1 MAARPPIRATGDQ
14 ACRGAINVFL
24 CGLPETWVIGELSM
38 GIFDL
43 GRYKGIVF
51 AITGFLLF
59 TAMILAVNHSMI
71 GKFDDNVSGV
81 KFVSQQQAQP
91 RLVHDSGIALANRLK
106 AGEPIDADLEALRS
120 AATKFDHNLG
130 WLARHQA
137 MNANGDIVTLAALG
151 GDKAKEIVANS
162 TKIWDTY
169 KAKLDPILRFSG
181 SPYSTEA
188 AAPTSAPAANARNAT
203 PPPQAEVVQLSPRGR
218 RLETALAELNQYGA
232 AAHTQLANLSME
244 LAGVIERDSAK
255 QSMILKAIQVG
266 GMAASLLLLG
276 AIFFY
281 FARNLRKEELVA
293 NVARKETQDILR
305 TVNEGL
311 FLLDKDLKLGSERSM
326 ALNTIFRR
334 DDFGNVTFDQL
345 LKPIVPEK
353 TLKTAMDYVALLWGE
368 RVNEKLVKTI
378 NPLSEVE
385 VHFDNPAGGF
395 DTHFLEFD
403 FNRVKSD
410 GALSHLLVTV
420 NDVTKRVMLSH
431 ELQESQEKAQAQLD
445 LLLRILHVEPDN
457 LTGFLTDADV
467 SLKMVNSILKEPAR
481 EESAFRAKIDGIY
494 RQVHAVKG
502 EAAALGLKTVEQR
515 AHAFEESLSDLKGR
529 PSLSGSDFLPLVVKL
544 DDLFNHLAQVR
555 EMLGRLVD
563 LHHVIANRRAAGAPQ
578 MEAAKV
584 DAWLGGAHDATM
596 QMEALSIASQ
606 AQSGEAAGSGLDRT
620 LEDLANRIA
629 SSQQKQVALKCQ
641 GLDRVP
647 ESYRRAVKDITIQ
660 LVRNAVVHGI
670 ETPEE
675 RMRMNKS
682 EVGTLAVEFSQ
693 RGSEG
698 FELVVQDDG
707 RGLQLERIKEVAIE
721 RGLITQAQAA
731 LLDPRQTMALIFRP
745 GFSTADRVTTDA
757 GRGAGMD
764 LVRIL
769 VAELGGRVG
778 LASAGGRFSKFKI
791 WLPATERAA
800 A

>member
-1 MAARPPIRATGDQ
+1 MITDSQGDVVRLN
-14 ACRGAINVFL
+14 A
-24 CGLPETWVIGELSM
+24 LST
-38 GIFDL
+38 DEAKAL
-43 GRYKGIVF
+43 
-51 AITGFLLF
+51 
-59 TAMILAVNHSMI
+59 
-71 GKFDDNVSGV
+71 
-81 KFVSQQQAQP
+81 
-91 RLVHDSGIALANRLK
+91 IASSSTIWTEYRK
-106 AGEPIDADLEALRS
+106 RIDPVWN
-120 AATKFDHNLG
+120 FG
-130 WLARHQA
+130 
-137 MNANGDIVTLAALG
+137 
-151 GDKAKEIVANS
+151 
-162 TKIWDTY
+162 
-169 KAKLDPILRFSG
+169 G
-181 SPYSTEA
+181 SPYPSESA
-188 AAPTSAPAANARNAT
+188 AAPAPVAAPAGKNAA
-203 PPPQAEVVQLSPRGR
+203 PAVAAPAPGVQLSPRGR
-218 RLETALAELNQYGA
+218 RLQAALVELNQYGA
-232 AAHTQLANLSME
+232 SSHAQLTRVSSDLANLVE
-244 LAGVIERDSAK
+244 KDSA
-255 QSMILKAIQVG
+255 QQATIVRAIQVG
-266 GMAASLLLLG
+266 GMVAALLLLG

-281 FARNLRKEELVA
+281 FARNLRKEEAVL
-293 NVARKETQDILR
+293 NVARKETADILR

-311 FLLDKDLKLGSERSM
+311 FLLDKDLKLGNERSM
-326 ALNTIFRR
+326 ALNSIFRR
-334 DDFGNVTFDQL
+334 EDFTNVTFDQL
-345 LKPIVPEK
+345 LKPLVPEK
-353 TLKTAMDYVALLWGE
+353 TMKTAMDYVALLWGE

-378 NPLSEVE
+378 NPLNEVE

-420 NDVTKRVMLSH
+420 NDVTKRVMLSR

-445 LLLRILHVEPDN
+445 LLLRILHVEPDS

-529 PSLSGSDFLPLVVKL
+529 ATLSGSDFLPLVVKL

-555 EMLGRLVD
+555 EMLSRLVD
-563 LHHVIANRRAAGAPQ
+563 LHQAIASRRGPTGGVQ
-578 MEAAKV
+578 HMEAAKV
-584 DAWLGGAHDATM
+584 DQWLGGGGSPSHDGGTM
-596 QMEALSIASQ
+596 QMQALSPVAM
-606 AQSGEAAGSGLDRT
+606 AGEAGGGALLDRT

-629 SSQQKQVALKCQ
+629 STQSKQVALKCK

-647 ESYRRAVKDITIQ
+647 DSYKRAVKDITIQ

-670 ETPEE
+670 ETPDE
-675 RMRMNKS
+675 RSRANKS
-682 EVGTLAVEFSQ
+682 ETGTLGVEFTQ

-707 RGLQLERIKEVAIE
+707 RGLQLERIKEVAIQ

-731 LLDPRQTMALIFRP
+731 MLDPRQTMALIFRP

>member
-1 MAARPPIRATGDQ
+1 
-14 ACRGAINVFL
+14 
-24 CGLPETWVIGELSM
+24 M

-59 TAMILAVNHSMI
+59 TAIILAVNHGMV
-71 GKFDDNVSGV
+71 GQFDDSVSGV
-81 KFVSQQQAQP
+81 KFLAQQQAQP
-91 RLVHDSGIALANRLK
+91 RLVYDNGVALANRLA
-106 AGEPIDADLEALRS
+106 AGENIDEQLEALRS

-130 WLARHQA
+130 WLARRQV
-137 MNANGDIVTLAALG
+137 MNADGDVVTLGALG
-151 GDKAKEIVANS
+151 NDRAQELVANS
-162 TKIWDTY
+162 TKIWDAY

-181 SPYSTEA
+181 SPYPTEA
-188 AAPTSAPAANARNAT
+188 APEANAPQTPAAAAAAAATAPTIA
-203 PPPQAEVVQLSPRGR
+203 LSPRGR
-218 RLETALAELNQYGA
+218 RLESALTELNQYGA
-232 AAHTQLANLSME
+232 AAHTQLANLAGE
-244 LAGVIERDSAK
+244 LGTIVEQSAAK
-255 QSMILKAIQVG
+255 QATVLKAIQVG
-266 GMAASLLLLG
+266 GMIAALLLLG

-281 FARNLRKEELVA
+281 FARNLRKEEMVA
-293 NVARKETQDILR
+293 NLARKETQDILR

-326 ALNTIFRR
+326 ALNNIFRR
-334 DDFGNVTFDQL
+334 EDFANITFDEL

-378 NPLSEVE
+378 NPLNEVE

-420 NDVTKRVMLSH
+420 NDVTKRVMLSR

-445 LLLRILHVEPDN
+445 LLLRILHVEPDS
-457 LTGFLTDADV
+457 LTGFLSDADV

-563 LHHVIANRRAAGAPQ
+563 LHQAIANRRAAGAPQ

-596 QMEALSIASQ
+596 QMQALAPASEASESPSA
-606 AQSGEAAGSGLDRT
+606 GLDRT
-620 LEDLANRIA
+620 LEDLATRIA
-629 SSQQKQVALKCQ
+629 SSHQKQVTLKCK

-675 RMRMNKS
+675 RARNNKV
-682 EVGTLAVEFSQ
+682 EIGTLGVEFSA
-693 RGSEG
+693 RGNEG

-707 RGLQLERIKEVAIE
+707 RGLQLDRIKEVAIE

-731 LLDPRQTMALIFRP
+731 MLDPRQTMALIFRP

>member
-1 MAARPPIRATGDQ
+1 
-14 ACRGAINVFL
+14 
-24 CGLPETWVIGELSM
+24 M

-59 TAMILAVNHSMI
+59 MAFILAMSFQMAGRFAHS
-71 GKFDDNVSGV
+71 VSGV
-81 KFVSQQQAQP
+81 KFLEQHEDQP
-91 RLVHDSGIALANRLK
+91 LLLYQSGVELAERLK
-106 AGEPIDADLEALRS
+106 AGQPIDDALNALDKAAVQFDHGLNGLTSGMITDASGEVIGLGVLRS
-120 AATKFDHNLG
+120 E
-130 WLARHQA
+130 
-137 MNANGDIVTLAALG
+137 
-151 GDKAKEIVANS
+151 KAKELIASS

-169 KAKLDPILRFSG
+169 KTKLEPVRRFSG
-181 SPYSTEA
+181 SPY
-188 AAPTSAPAANARNAT
+188 AT
-203 PPPQAEVVQLSPRGR
+203 DADADAQASQAVELSPRGR
-218 RLETALAELNQYGA
+218 RLQSALTELNEFGA
-232 AAHTQLANLSME
+232 AAHTQLSSVSGE
-244 LAGVIERDSAK
+244 LAKLVEQDSDK
-255 QSMILKAIQVG
+255 QAAILRGIQVG
-266 GMAASLLLLG
+266 GMVAALLLLG

-281 FARNLRKEELVA
+281 FARNLRKEEVA
-293 NVARKETQDILR
+293 ANRARKETQDILR

-311 FLLDKDLKLGSERSM
+311 FLLDKDLRIGSERSL

-334 DDFGNVTFDQL
+334 DDFSNITFDEL

-385 VHFDNPAGGF
+385 VHFENPAGGF

-420 NDVTKRVMLSH
+420 NDVTKRVMLSR

-445 LLLRILHVEPDN
+445 LLLRILHIEPDA
-457 LTGFLTDADV
+457 LTSFLTDAEV

-515 AHAFEESLSDLKGR
+515 AHAFEESLSDLKSR
-529 PSLSGSDFLPLVVKL
+529 PNLSGSDFLPLVVKL

-563 LHHVIANRRAAGAPQ
+563 LHQAIANRRVAGGAPL
-578 MEAAKV
+578 EAEKV

-596 QMEALSIASQ
+596 QMQALSPNAV
-606 AQSGEAAGSGLDRT
+606 ADGSSSLDRT
-620 LEDLANRIA
+620 LEELANRIA
-629 SSQQKQVALKCQ
+629 SSQSKQVQVKCT

-647 ESYRRAVKDITIQ
+647 EAYRKAVKDITIQ

-675 RMRMNKS
+675 RLRANKS
-682 EVGTLAVEFSQ
+682 EVGTLGVEFTQ
-693 RGSEG
+693 RGNEG
-698 FELVVQDDG
+698 FELIVQDDG
-707 RGLQLERIKEVAIE
+707 RGLQLDRIKEVAIE
-721 RGLITQAQAA
+721 RGLITPAQAA
-731 LLDPRQTMALIFRP
+731 MLDPRQTMALIFRP
-745 GFSTADRVTTDA
+745 GFSTAERVTSDA

-764 LVRIL
+764 LVRVL